1 MNAFKLECKG
11 GRVYVG
17 ICNADR
23 DAMQQQRSF
32 LDQYAPTEIKETKTF
47 AVREAALEYMYDWFY
62 EEAKEIG
69 IEYVGCDTWPLAGVW
84 TDEQVRLVALFY
96 SVRRDTRLDQVQRK
110 FKYAFRLPP
119 PPPKRQYHVDI
130 DDFAADFKSSFGT
143 DVRCLRCNERDH
155 RTAMCP
161 LRPKNAS
168 E

>member
-1 MNAFKLECKG
+1 MNSYKLECEG

-17 ICNADR
+17 ICEADD
-23 DAMQQQRSF
+23 DAMRQRRSF
-32 LDQYAPTEIKETKTF
+32 LDQYAPSRVKETKTF

-62 EEAKEIG
+62 EEAKERG

-96 SVRRDTRLDQVQRK
+96 SVRRNARLDVIHRK
-110 FKYAFRLPP
+110 FRFTFRPP
-119 PPPKRQYHVDI
+119 PPPTVKRYHLDVE
-130 DDFAADFKSSFGT
+130 DFEADFKSTYGT

-155 RTAMCP
+155 RTMHCP
-161 LRPKNAS
+161 LRPKNAT